1 MKWNPDNWNQIK
13 IKLIAQPSAATR
25 VLFFSVRKKK
35 LFVAKRCHMAEAA
48 KQTQNAL
55 QDYGKPFVAKFNPCN
70 ICLIL

>member
-35 LFVAKRCHMAEAA
+35 LFVAKRCHMAEGC
-48 KQTQNAL
+48 QT
-55 QDYGKPFVAKFNPCN
+55 NPECFAGLWQAVCSK
-70 ICLIL
+70 I